1 MQRIEDGLPYHEK
14 KLDASCLLLQEIFG
28 SKHISGGTGEDFC
41 LSIFVPVCALTRQ
54 EVLHCGKLHWEHVS
68 IYQQNPI
75 HDETLSIALHEYCIL
90 AVGTIMLQHQYGI
103 LLSQDNYYSIWIV
116 VQSR

>member
-1 MQRIEDGLPYHEK
+1 MK
-14 KLDASCLLLQEIFG
+14 KSLTLLVCYFRKYLEVSTFPGCI
-28 SKHISGGTGEDFC
+28 GEDFC

-68 IYQQNPI
+68 NYQQNPI